1 MIRATTEW
9 ALFNVINIIWT
20 WPKIPKGFLSDWRF
34 FQSSSQFWCLL
45 CTSSEIGTRIK
56 WIIRNQTQSLTLW
69 SLCLFT
75 LMETEFC
82 DTDQGMVNNGKMK
95 ESDGRNGNRKRW
107 AEKSESDIWKQ
118 ERKKYPQRLR
128 NTQYCPIY
136 KSTLLIT
143 FL

>member
-1 MIRATTEW
+1 
-9 ALFNVINIIWT
+9 
-20 WPKIPKGFLSDWRF
+20 
-34 FQSSSQFWCLL
+34 
-45 CTSSEIGTRIK
+45 
-56 WIIRNQTQSLTLW
+56 
-69 SLCLFT
+69 
-75 LMETEFC
+75 METKFC